1 MILVDGKELA
11 RLMIDYG
18 VGVTSSRKYDIK
30 RIDLDYF
37 AGEDEASGGPAL
49 PASALSE

>member
-1 MILVDGKELA
+1 VILVDGRQLA

-18 VGVTSSRKYDIK
+18 VGVTSTRRYEIK

-37 AGEDEASGGPAL
+37 ACDEETTSGPAY
-49 PASALSE
+49 PADR

>member
-18 VGVTSSRKYDIK
+18 VGVTSGRRYEIK

-37 AGEDEASGGPAL
+37 ASEDEGTSSPPMHGAVQSP
-49 PASALSE
+49 